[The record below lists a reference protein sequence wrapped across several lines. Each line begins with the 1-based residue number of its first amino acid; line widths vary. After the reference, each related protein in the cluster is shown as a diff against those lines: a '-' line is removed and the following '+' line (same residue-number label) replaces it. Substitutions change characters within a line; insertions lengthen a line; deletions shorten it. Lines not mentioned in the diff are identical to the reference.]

1 MEERL
6 KELRKTLNLTQQE
19 FADKIGVKRNTI
31 AQYES
36 GRNAPIDA
44 VVTLI
49 CRTYG
54 VNETWLRTGEGE
66 MFISRGRSEAIAQEI
81 NRFIPIIVMVLG
93 GLIAMWSEW
102 TCSPDV
108 IARGFVSG
116 LASTGAYEAI
126 DQLRLRGYE
135 KKVEGM
141 ATDPYELVGAEED
154 GD

>member
-1 MEERL
+1 M
-6 KELRKTLNLTQQE
+6 N
-19 FADKIGVKRNTI
+19 
-31 AQYES
+31 
-36 GRNAPIDA
+36 IDIVA
-44 VVTLI
+44 LAGDYISVVTLLI
-49 CRTYG
+49 CACVGY
-54 VNETWLRTGEGE
+54 
-66 MFISRGRSEAIAQEI
+66 AIKNVIPSQEI